1 LQDPNGSL
9 IAARMSTGR
18 VVLHAFLTLS
28 AQWFD
33 SMAFVVLGP
42 QLCGALLP
50 PDMPKLQQL
59 QQLFSIFALGHV
71 LWLLG
76 SFLWPAAAAKL
87 GRRGLL
93 AWTLGLSGFCTALV
107 GCMPSYAE
115 VRTMHGLSG
124 ACMSHCCAMSRA
136 VYKYC
141 KQFMSQSSAYTLS
154 FQGVTHKHTRLHH

>member
-9 IAARMSTGR
+9 IAARMATGR

-33 SMAFVVLGP
+33 SMALVVLGP
-42 QLCGALLP
+42 QLTGALLP
-50 PDMPKLQQL
+50 PDMPQLQQL
-59 QQLFSIFALGHV
+59 RELFSIFALGHV

-76 SFLWPAAAAKL
+76 SFLWPAVAAKL

-93 AWTLGLSGFCTALV
+93 AWTLGLSAFCTGLV

-115 VRTMHGLSG
+115 VRIFLGLG
-124 ACMSHCCAMSRA
+124 EVCGSHCCTKLDHARREW
-136 VYKYC
+136 
-141 KQFMSQSSAYTLS
+141 QFVNVALLAGVLHAGS
-154 FQGVTHKHTRLHH
+154 F